1 MKHMNGTD
9 IPVTC
14 KSTENNRNLTI
25 SMSILELSLNYQ
37 N

>member
-14 KSTENNRNLTI
+14 KSTEDNRNLTI
-25 SMSILELSLNYQ
+25 SMSGW
-37 N
+37 